1 MITTSLELSI
11 AQALAYADVFDSP
24 MTPTEIHRY
33 LIGGAA
39 PLPAVRATLETASA
53 PGGWIRPEGGYYTLR
68 GRRALAE
75 TRASRSLRAASLWP
89 EAIRYGRRIS
99 RLPFVRMVA
108 VTGALAVDNPG
119 ENEDIDYL
127 IVTAPGRLWISRGL
141 ILVLAR
147 WAARGGVTLCPNYLI
162 ARTERAMV
170 FPEQNL
176 YTAHEVAQMVPL
188 AGMEVYDELRRRNR
202 WVLDYLPNA
211 NGAPGTPGARVG
223 RRPVDRAVRWLL
235 ELPLR
240 TRAGDR
246 LEAWEMER
254 KIRKLARE
262 KEPSSEA
269 SFSAEWCKGHFHN
282 HERETMEAFAERLAS
297 LGAPRPAE
305 DSKVRSWVEGART
318 VS

>member
-1 MITTSLELSI
+1 MTTTSLEQSI
-11 AQALAYADVFDSP
+11 AQALAYADVFDFP
-24 MTPTEIHRY
+24 LTPTEIHRY

-39 PLPAVRATLETASA
+39 PLRAVQAALETASA
-53 PGGWIRPEGGYYTLR
+53 PGGWIQSEGGYYTLS
-68 GRRALAE
+68 GRRALAK
-75 TRASRSLRAASLWP
+75 TRASRSLRAANLWR
-89 EAIRYGRRIS
+89 EATKYGRRIS

-127 IVTAPGRLWISRGL
+127 IVTAPGRLWICRGL
-141 ILVLAR
+141 ILILAR

-188 AGMEVYDELRRRNR
+188 AGMEVYDELRLRNR

-211 NGAPGTPGARVG
+211 NGAPGRHGAPVG
-223 RRPVDRAVRWLL
+223 RRPGDRALRWLL
-235 ELPLR
+235 ELGLP
-240 TRAGDR
+240 TRGGDR

-262 KEPSSEA
+262 KGPSSEA
-269 SFSAEWCKGHFHN
+269 SFSAEWCKGHFHH
-282 HERETMEAFAERLAS
+282 HERQTMEAFAARLAA
-297 LGAPRPAE
+297 LGAARPGD